1 MNHAS
6 LCKKCNRNFL
16 LEYEYEFTCYICGFI
31 IEKTK
36 NQLTKEQRKKKTNF
50 LGRLNYAK
58 PKIISI
64 CMDVDS
70 ITKSLDYDL
79 LAAALTFIKQKKLN
93 IIDSILEKFYDIPE
107 EFETN
112 DLVRKSEGIQKAGN
126 YSLRMMKWLVSNKY
140 YENINYFDL
149 IGTALTFMKGE
160 KLNVTNDLFCIINEC
175 I

>member
-1 MNHAS
+1 
-6 LCKKCNRNFL
+6 
-16 LEYEYEFTCYICGFI
+16 
-31 IEKTK
+31 
-36 NQLTKEQRKKKTNF
+36 
-50 LGRLNYAK
+50 
-58 PKIISI
+58 
-64 CMDVDS
+64 MDVDL

-126 YSLRMMKWLVSNKY
+126 YALRMMRWLVSNKY

-160 KLNVTNDLFCIINEC
+160 KLNVTNDLFCSINEC